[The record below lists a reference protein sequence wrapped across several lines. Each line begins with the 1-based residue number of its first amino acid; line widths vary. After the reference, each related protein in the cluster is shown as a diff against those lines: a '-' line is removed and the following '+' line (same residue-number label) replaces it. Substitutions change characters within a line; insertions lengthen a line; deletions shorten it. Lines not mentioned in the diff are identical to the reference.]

1 MLILNGD
8 YIYFAASFSVSF
20 PFVMLAMD
28 VGNPPSPRG
37 VIGDKKHA
45 EAATPLMAPSVLS
58 LFLCPPFWEF
68 GCASLT

>member
-1 MLILNGD
+1 MVILNGD

-37 VIGDKKHA
+37 VVSAGH
-45 EAATPLMAPSVLS
+45 PCPSGGGGVVR
-58 LFLCPPFWEF
+58 ERKR
-68 GCASLT
+68 GRGGR